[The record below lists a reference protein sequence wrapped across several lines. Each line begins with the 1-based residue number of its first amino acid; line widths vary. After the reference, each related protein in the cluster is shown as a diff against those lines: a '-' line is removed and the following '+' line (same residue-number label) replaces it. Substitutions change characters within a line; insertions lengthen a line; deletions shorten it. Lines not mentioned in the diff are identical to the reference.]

1 MNHAGKGA
9 AGGVSISLDGKWLLA
24 KDGRTRA
31 VTVPHDWAI
40 EGPFDPEGACDTG
53 KLPYRGH
60 GVYSRTFKLSAD
72 ERALLDAGGEIYLEF
87 DGVMADPLVEVNGMA
102 AGGWD
107 YGYMSF
113 TLPIGRF
120 IAEGENTLKVT
131 CDTTKH
137 HSRWYPGAG
146 IYRSVRMKTVPRDH
160 ILPGSLFITTPEIA
174 SHPATVQVEYELSES
189 GPRKRTFT
197 VANPVLWDVDNP
209 HLYTLELEGE
219 TFRYGIR
226 DCTFTPDDGF
236 ILNGRRLQL
245 KGVCLHSDLGPL
257 GMAFS
262 RDAARRQLS
271 MMKDMG
277 VNAIRTAHNPPAPE
291 LLDLCDEMGFVVWDE
306 AFDKWDGTAG
316 RGADQPLEEYISRN
330 LRQFIRRDRNHPS
343 VVVWS
348 IGNEISAAS
357 EKYPDGVTRERCTLF
372 RQVCLEIDVTRPVGI
387 GAWQASTSSCFEDLD
402 VTGWNYA
409 RRYLPIRGMYPDKPI
424 IYTESCSSFSC
435 ARFHQLPP
443 PRGRKDYALDRLL
456 TDGYDLTAAWYSDIP
471 DAEFNRV
478 EKDAYLAGEF
488 VWTGIDYLGEP
499 SPYHNGFKTTDDREL
514 TPAELHR
521 SSHYGIVGLDG
532 IPKDRFHLY
541 CAYWNQSAETAHLV
555 PDHWNLPVDQRLPV
569 MLYTSGDEAELFLNG
584 RSLGRRRKVAD
595 VPGYPV
601 DHDDAKDNENAESW
615 DKNPYYAILAKYRLI
630 WNDVVFEPGE
640 LVAVCY
646 RNGRE
651 VARASL
657 TTAGAPAKVKLERD
671 PYSASDADVVF
682 VRVSLTDAAGTRI
695 PDANTRV
702 DFNVEGTG
710 EIVSVGN
717 ADPAGLDSFKD
728 VASHPLFF
736 GYAVAV
742 VRRKGPGEIRLKAA
756 ARGLQPA
763 RFVF

>member
-1 MNHAGKGA
+1 MNPAGNVVA
-9 AGGVSISLDGKWLLA
+9 NSTVRSLDGEWLFA
-24 KDGRTRA
+24 KGGGTRS
-31 VTVPHDWAI
+31 VSVPHDWAI
-40 EGPFDPEGACDTG
+40 EGPFDAAGACDTA

-60 GVYSRTFKLSAD
+60 GTYVRTFTLRAD
-72 ERALLDAGGEIYLEF
+72 ERALLAAGGEAYLEF
-87 DGVMADPLVEVNGMA
+87 NGAMANPSVEVNGMA

-113 TLPIGRF
+113 ALPIGRF
-120 IAEGENTLKVT
+120 IAAGDNTLKVT

-137 HSRWYPGAG
+137 VSRWYPGAG
-146 IYRSVRMKTVPRDH
+146 LFRSVRLKLVPRDH
-160 ILPGSLFITTPEIA
+160 MVPGSVFITTPVIA
-174 SHPATVQVEYELSES
+174 SHAATVQVEYELSE
-189 GPRKRTFT
+189 GGQRQRTFT
-197 VANPVLWDVDNP
+197 VANPVLWDVDHP
-209 HLYTLELEGE
+209 HLYTLALEGE

-226 DCTFTPDDGF
+226 DCAFTADDGF
-236 ILNGRRLQL
+236 RLNGRRLQL

-262 RDAARRQLS
+262 REAARRQLA

-291 LLDLCDEMGFVVWDE
+291 FLDLCDEMGFVVWDE
-306 AFDKWDGTAG
+306 AFDKWDATAG

-348 IGNEISAAS
+348 IGNEIPAAS
-357 EKYPDGVTRERCTLF
+357 KEYPDGVTRERCTRF
-372 RQVCLEIDVTRPVGI
+372 RQVVREVDATRPVGI
-387 GAWQASTSSCFEDLD
+387 GAWQASTASCFEDLD
-402 VTGWNYA
+402 LTGWNYA
-409 RRYLPIRGMYPDKPI
+409 RRYLPIRRMYPDKPLV
-424 IYTESCSSFSC
+424 YTESCSSFSC

-443 PRGRKDYALDRLL
+443 PRGRKDYALARQL

-471 DAEFNRV
+471 DVEFNRV
-478 EKDAYLAGEF
+478 EKDAFLAGEF

-499 SPYHNGFKTTDDREL
+499 SPYQTSFNAMEKWGL
-514 TPAELHR
+514 APSAMHR

-541 CAYWNQSAETAHLV
+541 RAYWNGSAETAHLV
-555 PDHWNLPVDQRLPV
+555 PDHWNFPVGQRFPV

-601 DHDDAKDNENAESW
+601 DHDDARDNEYAESW
-615 DKNPYYAILAKYRLI
+615 DKNPYYDILAKYRLV

-640 LVAVCY
+640 LTAVCY
-646 RNGRE
+646 RGGRE
-651 VARASL
+651 VARAPL
-657 TTAGAPAKVKLERD
+657 KTAGVPAKVKLERD
-671 PYSASDADVVF
+671 PYSAPDADVVF
-682 VRVSLTDAAGTRI
+682 VRVSLTDAVGIRI
-695 PDANTRV
+695 PDAQTRV
-702 DFNVEGTG
+702 DFLVEGAG

-717 ADPAGLDSFKD
+717 ADPAGLDSFKG
-728 VASHPLFF
+728 VASHRLFF

-742 VRRKGPGEIRLKAA
+742 IRRKGPGDIRLKAA
-756 ARGLQPA
+756 APGLQPA
-763 RFVF
+763 RFVI

>member
-1 MNHAGKGA
+1 MNHADKNVTG
-9 AGGVSISLDGKWLLA
+9 SISRSLDGEWLLA
-24 KDGRTRA
+24 KDGCTRA

-40 EGPFDPEGACDTG
+40 GGPFEPEGACDTG
-53 KLPYRGH
+53 KLPYRGQ
-60 GVYSRTFKLSAD
+60 GVYSRTFKLSAG
-72 ERALLDAGGEIYLEF
+72 ERARLDAGGEVYLEF
-87 DGVMADPLVEVNGMA
+87 DGVMADPAVEVNGQA

-107 YGYMSF
+107 YGYMGF

-137 HSRWYPGAG
+137 DSRWYPGAG
-146 IYRSVRMKTVPRDH
+146 IYRSVWLKTVPRDH

-174 SHPATVQVEYELSES
+174 SHAATVQVEYALAES
-189 GPRKRTFT
+189 GPRKFTFT
-197 VANPVLWDVDNP
+197 VANPVLWDVDHP
-209 HLYTLELEGE
+209 HLYELEVEGE

-226 DCTFTPDDGF
+226 DFAFTADDGF

-262 RDAARRQLS
+262 HEAARRQLLT
-271 MMKDMG
+271 MRDMG
-277 VNAIRTAHNPPAPE
+277 VNAIRTAHNPPAPG

-316 RGADQPLEEYISRN
+316 RAADQPLEEYVSRN

-343 VVVWS
+343 VFVWS
-348 IGNEISAAS
+348 IGNEIPPASAS
-357 EKYPDGVTRERCTLF
+357 YPDGVTRERCTLF
-372 RQVCLEIDVTRPVGI
+372 REVCRELDTTRPIGI
-387 GAWQASTSSCFEDLD
+387 GAWQACTAGCFEDLD

-435 ARFHQLPP
+435 TGFHQLPP
-443 PRGRKDYALDRLL
+443 PRGRKDYALARRL

-471 DAEFNRV
+471 DAEFHRV
-478 EKDAYLAGEF
+478 EKDSYLAGEF
-488 VWTGIDYLGEP
+488 VWTGSDYLGEP
-499 SPYHNGFKTTDDREL
+499 SPYQSGFNATAGWGL

-532 IPKDRFHLY
+532 IPKDRFYLY
-541 CAYWNQSAETAHLV
+541 RAYWNRSAETAHLV
-555 PDHWNLPVDQRLPV
+555 PDHWNFPDGQRLPV

-601 DHDDAKDNENAESW
+601 DHDDKDNENAESW
-615 DKNPYYAILAKYRLI
+615 DKHPYYAILPKYRLI
-630 WNDVVFEPGE
+630 WNDVAFEPGE
-640 LVAVCY
+640 LSAVCY
-646 RNGRE
+646 RDGHE
-651 VARASL
+651 VARVSL
-657 TTAGAPAKVKLERD
+657 RTAGDPAKVRLELD
-671 PYSASDADVVF
+671 PYSGADADLVF
-682 VRVSLTDAAGTRI
+682 VRVSLADAAGIRI
-695 PDANTRV
+695 PGVDTRV
-702 DFNVEGTG
+702 AFALEGDG

-717 ADPAGLDSFKD
+717 ADPAGLDSFKE

-736 GYAVAV
+736 GYAVVV
-742 VRRKGPGEIRLKAA
+742 VRRTGEGEIRLTASVP
-756 ARGLQPA
+756 GLDSA
-763 RFVF
+763 EFVF